1 MTAFKEE
8 LKKVKAFVFDVDGV
22 LSKDVLTIGR
32 TGVLQR
38 TANVKDGFV
47 IRHAMKMGFPV
58 AIITGGVSNRLRL
71 RYKQLGVKF
80 YYQGIRDKVKSLN
93 DFLEKAGVKAENVLF
108 MGDDLVD
115 FRIMNE
121 VGIPTCPA
129 DAVSDIIAI
138 SDYVSDKKGGEGCV
152 RDVIEQTLRA
162 HGKWFTEE
170 MLKSRAF

>member
-1 MTAFKEE
+1 MRAMIFAAGMGTRLKPLTDTRPKALVEVQGVPMLEIVLRRLVRFGFKEI
-8 LKKVKAFVFDVDGV
+8 VV
-22 LSKDVLTIGR
+22 
-32 TGVLQR
+32 
-38 TANVKDGFV
+38 NVHHFSEMV
-47 IRHAMKMGFPV
+47 V
-58 AIITGGVSNRLRL
+58 
-71 RYKQLGVKF
+71 
-80 YYQGIRDKVKSLN
+80 
-93 DFLEKAGVKAENVLF
+93 DFLEKNDIKAENVLF

-138 SDYVSDKKGGEGCV
+138 SDYVSDKNGGEGCV
-152 RDVIEQTLRA
+152 RDVIEQTLRE

>member
-1 MTAFKEE
+1 MAFFKNE

-22 LSKDVLTIGR
+22 LSKDVLPISSS
-32 TGVLQR
+32 GVLIR

-47 IRHAMKMGFPV
+47 IRNAIKQGFHM
-58 AIITGGVSNRLRL
+58 AIITGGNSNRMKL
-71 RYKQLGVKF
+71 RYRQLGVKH
-80 YYQGIRDKVKSLN
+80 YYQKVRDKVECLN
-93 DFLEKAGVKAENVLF
+93 DFLGKVKVKPEEVLF

-115 FRIMNE
+115 FRIMKH

-129 DAVSDIIAI
+129 DAVPDIIAI
-138 SDYVSDKKGGEGCV
+138 SKYVSDKNGGEGCV

-162 HGKWFTEE
+162 QGKWFTDD